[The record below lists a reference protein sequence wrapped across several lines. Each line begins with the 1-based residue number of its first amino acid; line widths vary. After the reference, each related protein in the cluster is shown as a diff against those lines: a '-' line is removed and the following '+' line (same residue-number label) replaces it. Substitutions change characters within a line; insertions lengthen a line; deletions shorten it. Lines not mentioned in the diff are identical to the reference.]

1 MESVGTVSNTDSHCK
16 PDLDRAQALALKPQL
31 LFRLYQI
38 SQVGGIEKRHQKW
51 EKVVNPCNELMSYS
65 TLQTRQ
71 IYQGL

>member
-38 SQVGGIEKRHQKW
+38 SQVGGRE
-51 EKVVNPCNELMSYS
+51 ETSKVGKGSES
-65 TLQTRQ
+65 LQ
-71 IYQGL
+71 